1 MRISHSG
8 RTAIQNS
15 RNLYAALGQFTP
27 FYGRH
32 TEVTAFFNQI
42 LEELQAT
49 QVNVNNGMPPTI
61 AQAGRAFTTPSKKVK
76 LDGRRKTKNTY
87 KCEICGSTEHTATY
101 HNK

>member
-1 MRISHSG
+1 MPGQLDLKVIHPRWRRLDPVAPPTRTEVRISHSG

-42 LEELQAT
+42 LE
-49 QVNVNNGMPPTI
+49 
-61 AQAGRAFTTPSKKVK
+61 
-76 LDGRRKTKNTY
+76 
-87 KCEICGSTEHTATY
+87 
-101 HNK
+101 